1 MPENAGLL
9 SARGLPGEI
18 YHKDYEALKEALQ
31 WRHAPNAT
39 FAPDGHHFLL
49 PAFFHTLAELEK
61 QGAQQMGKHT
71 TRGKTQLIHMR

>member
-1 MPENAGLL
+1 MAESPFLRGFL
-9 SARGLPGEI
+9 GLPGEI
-18 YHKDYEALKEALQ
+18 YRKDYEVLKEALQ

-61 QGAQQMGKHT
+61 QGT
-71 TRGKTQLIHMR
+71 V